1 MLEYVIGSLSFPQPM
16 LHDRGQPTDQDLAS
30 QIEALQVENDQ
41 LERQIRDL
49 EITIQIMAEH
59 GSLVEA
65 ELQTTNKKLQLEIR
79 ERKQAEARLQML
91 AAAISQ
97 RNLDLEII
105 LDTLREHGDAI
116 HDQWYAKIQE
126 AKHLAGVDSLTQIP
140 NRRRFDEYLKE
151 QWQIMAERQVPLAM
165 ILLDIDCFKQY
176 NDTYGHLLGDTCLKH
191 VAQALQD
198 TIGRYD
204 DLVARYGGEEFAA
217 ILPETD
223 LPGAIAV
230 ATKIQAQIQQLQ
242 LPHACSSVSHY
253 VTLSMGVAS
262 IIPVLDQSP
271 LTLVAAADQWLYV
284 AKQSGRNQIAPYLS
298 QSNFSQSDFSQSD
311 FSQSDFSQSD

>member
-1 MLEYVIGSLSFPQPM
+1 M

-30 QIEALQVENDQ
+30 QITALQVENKQ

-126 AKHLAGVDSLTQIP
+126 AKHLADVDSLTQIP

-151 QWQIMAERQVPLAM
+151 QWQIMAERQAPLAM
-165 ILLDIDCFKQY
+165 ILSDIDCFKQY

-198 TIGRYD
+198 TIVRHD

-223 LPGAIAV
+223 LLGAIAV
-230 ATKIQAQIQQLQ
+230 ATKIQAQVQQLQ
-242 LPHACSSVSHY
+242 LPHARSSVSHY

-262 IIPVLDQSP
+262 IIPSLDQSP

-284 AKQSGRNQIAPYLS
+284 AKQSGRNQIAPYFS
-298 QSNFSQSDFSQSD
+298 QSNLSQSDFSQSD
-311 FSQSDFSQSD
+311 